1 MLDFESLLLVKISN
15 FLYEV
20 GFTLDL
26 PRKLFYKKI
35 EVGFQYIIPS
45 VSQYEEEALAEIH
58 LGVRQELVEDLAQP
72 FSQTLQIQK
81 DQTFTLLTSEG
92 RLCKQPYKRYNLKT
106 EEDLENFNLQ
116 FQAFYE
122 QKGKGFLEEISTLD
136 NLDSLVNQ
144 NPEKVHPYFF
154 NQFQR
159 CIKGLCVARLNQN
172 SDFEKLAE
180 TYHQLLQQK
189 RIPQQQIKLFEN
201 LWGYLKNFSLN

>member
-58 LGVRQELVEDLAQP
+58 LGVRHELVEELTQP
-72 FSQTLQIQK
+72 FSQTLQVQK

-92 RLCKQPYKRYNLKT
+92 RLCNQPYKRYSLKS
-106 EEDLENFNLQ
+106 EEDLEKFNQQL
-116 FQAFYE
+116 QAFY
-122 QKGKGFLEEISTLD
+122 QKKGDTFLNEISSLESLD
-136 NLDSLVNQ
+136 AIINQ
-144 NPEKVHPYFF
+144 NLGKVHPYFF

-172 SDFEKLAE
+172 LGFDELAE
-180 TYHQLLQQK
+180 TYHQLLQKK